1 MSNNLHFCLYSCFN
15 NLLCMCNGTKVDTFI
30 PQWASSQPWSHTSLL
45 AIRDQAHMNIALV
58 RFSVDLWV
66 AHSIIVKVSI
76 ALLDLLSSFS
86 FHFHSFISFNIAL
99 AIAFDCILFK
109 YSSEMTPP
117 PSHMSMIYN
126 HFYFW
131 LCSQN
136 LPLLNITR
144 LWSGWELSMPFHI
157 YIHQWKKKP
166 IFSSFLSKKN

>member
-15 NLLCMCNGTKVDTFI
+15 NPLGMCNGTKVDTFI
-30 PQWASSQPWSHTSLL
+30 PQWASSQPWSHASLL
-45 AIRDQAHMNIALV
+45 AIGDQAHMNIGFV
-58 RFSVDLWV
+58 CFSMDLWV
-66 AHSIIVKVSI
+66 AHLVIVKVSI

-86 FHFHSFISFNIAL
+86 FHFHFLISLIIAL

-109 YSSEMTPP
+109 YFSEITPL

-126 HFYFW
+126 QFYFW

-144 LWSGWELSMPFHI
+144 LWSEWKLSMPFHF
-157 YIHQWKKKP
+157 YIHQWK
-166 IFSSFLSKKN
+166 